1 MKVVLFDIDG
11 TLISTAGAGRAAME
25 AALAGY
31 FGLNGPIGRVAMS
44 GRTDRI
50 IARDLFA
57 LHGIDEGP
65 RTWPEF
71 RDAYLGSLPGFL
83 AQSNGRVLPGIES
96 LLEQLA
102 RRDDVK
108 LGLLTGNIR
117 EGARVK
123 LSYYGLHDYFVLE
136 ENGRGRER
144 GRALGGFG
152 DDVHERD
159 DVARAALNDVRG
171 RIDPNLS
178 TGDIWVIGDTTLDI
192 ACARAIGARVLAV
205 ATGDYGAEQLA
216 ASKPDIL
223 VSDLADPEPLLAV
236 LE

>member
-25 AALAGY
+25 AALARY
-31 FGLNGPIGRVAMS
+31 FGLSGPIGRVAMS

-50 IARDLFA
+50 IARDLFE

-96 LLEQLA
+96 LLARLA
-102 RRDDVK
+102 GRADVK

-117 EGARVK
+117 EGARLK
-123 LSYYGLHDYFVLE
+123 LSHYGLHDYFVLE
-136 ENGRGRER
+136 ENGRGR

-159 DVARAALNDVRG
+159 DVARAALDDVRA
-171 RIDPNLS
+171 RVEPNLS
-178 TGDIWVIGDTTLDI
+178 ADDIWVIGDTTLDI
-192 ACARAIGARVLAV
+192 TCARAIGARVLAV

-223 VSDLADPEPLLAV
+223 LSDLADPEPLLAV